1 METIKGKIKTILP
14 TKEGVGKQSQKQWK
28 SLTFVISNNDGYDGA
43 EQIFAFDVNGFEKED
58 GTGFDLLENFLKYNK
73 VDSEV
78 EVSYN
83 IRTNEWQN
91 KFYTSLS
98 AWKIMAVTTEQPKE
112 ESAFETV
119 EDSDLLPF

>member
-98 AWKIMAVTTEQPKE
+98 AWKIMAVTTEQPKT

-119 EDSDLLPF
+119 DTGDSLPF